1 MGLVLSLSLALM
13 ITRKSCTKRRGIHI
27 EPAVQSDTQPLIR
40 REKSFGSPQ
49 EHF

>member
-27 EPAVQSDTQPLIR
+27 EPAVQFNTQPLIK
-40 REKSFGSPQ
+40 REKSFDSPQ
-49 EHF
+49 AHF